1 MSAENA
7 IALRPTRRE
16 LVSRGIATVAAA
28 SVLTAT
34 FETVAFASADTEAQV
49 LTATLAVEQIVLVAY
64 HYALASGALEPRT
77 ARTVRRL
84 LGQELQH
91 VSALAHELVRLGGR
105 PPTAPADLAAVQK
118 TLTAHHVPVNLSDLR
133 TQHDCLRLLIDV
145 ETVIEGAYYAAISKL
160 HDPRLLGTSA
170 AIMACEGQH
179 WTLLSGLQSH
189 GDISMSVPYPFVQG
203 AAT

>member
-1 MSAENA
+1 MSAEEP
-7 IALRPTRRE
+7 IKPRTTRRQF
-16 LVSRGIATVAAA
+16 VSRGITTVAAA

-34 FETVAFASADTEAQV
+34 LETVAIASPDPEAQV
-49 LTATLAVEQIVLVAY
+49 LTATLAVEQVVLVAY
-64 HYALASGALEPRT
+64 HSTLASGALEPRT
-77 ARTVRRL
+77 ARMIRRL

-91 VSALAHELVRLGGR
+91 VSALGHELVRLGGR
-105 PPTAPADLAAVQK
+105 PPSVPPDPASVQK
-118 TLTAHHVPVNLSDLR
+118 TLTAHHVPVNLTDLR

-145 ETVIEGAYYAAISKL
+145 ETVVEGAYYAAISKL

-203 AAT
+203 AAI